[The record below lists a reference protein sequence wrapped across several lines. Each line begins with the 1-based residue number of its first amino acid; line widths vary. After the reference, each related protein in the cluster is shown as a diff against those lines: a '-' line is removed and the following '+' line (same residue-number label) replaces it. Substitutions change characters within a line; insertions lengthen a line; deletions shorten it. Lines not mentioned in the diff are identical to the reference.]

1 MSAKTIITIAIG
13 ILIFSSLGCK
23 ENDIVLDFDNNTNK
37 RKIEFAGPFAR
48 FNITAID
55 WLEAEYADEEFLV
68 GPDGLISM
76 SYTEEVFLEWENLV
90 EINDYANAFSF
101 PTVKTN
107 GPLVYQ
113 QKIKFNP
120 SADVRYDS
128 LRIANGQLQYTLTA
142 PTSVNGTI
150 TISIPEV
157 FTGATTYQRSFNVTP
172 TQRIFNISEPLANKR
187 IKFNQEA
194 GSSYIT
200 FTTTIDLTP
209 VNAGDT
215 PGNAGVAVSLTSIIP
230 ELTFGYFGQKQSQR
244 LNASLT
250 FTLFNDLELI
260 DEIEFADLKLDI
272 VARNP
277 IGAPFQV
284 KTDNI
289 RLFKEEEP
297 ANIDR
302 LEINGTDFVDMDVTT
317 AVFANPIITGTGLY
331 NINRNNSN
339 ILTVGNK
346 YPDKLL
352 CDITAWSNPH
362 GEVTPNFMGTET
374 RLQTDLVLKLPFW
387 FRTERYARTDTI
399 DFDFNDMIGSDK
411 EEIEKVELMEIY
423 FDFFNKFP
431 FSMVANAWVE
441 DENGTTIEV
450 LFGDNKSVIKSGI
463 PDTND
468 KVTKAEHTEF
478 VVGVN
483 NAQIKRFI
491 SENAKTIILET
502 KATSYNN
509 GQPFVKIFDQS
520 SLDANISIL
529 IKTRLP

>member
-1 MSAKTIITIAIG
+1 MSAKTIITIAIA
-13 ILIFSSLGCK
+13 ILIFSSSGCK

-55 WLEAEYADEEFLV
+55 WLEVEYADQEFIV
-68 GPDGLISM
+68 GPDGLITM

-90 EINDYANAFSF
+90 EINDYANAFSS

-107 GPLVYQ
+107 GPLVYE

-120 SADVRYDS
+120 TADVRYDS

-142 PTSVNGTI
+142 PASVNGTI

-157 FTGATTYQRSFNVTP
+157 FTGASTYQRSFNVTP
-172 TQRIFNISEPLANKR
+172 TQRVFNITEPLANKR
-187 IKFNQEA
+187 IKFSQET

-215 PGNAGVAVSLTSIIP
+215 PGNASVGVSLTSITP

-244 LNASLT
+244 LDASLT
-250 FTLFNDLELI
+250 FTFFDDLELI

-272 VARNP
+272 AARNP

-297 ANIDR
+297 ANIDM

-317 AVFANPIITGTGLY
+317 AVLANPIITGTGLY

-339 ILTVGNK
+339 IVTVGNK

-352 CDITAWSNPH
+352 CDITAWSNPD
-362 GEVTPNFMGTET
+362 GEITPNFMGNEN
-374 RLQTDLVLKLPFW
+374 RLRNDLVLKLPFW

-399 DFDFNDMIGSDK
+399 DFDFNDMIGNNK
-411 EEIEKVELMEIY
+411 KEIEKVELMEIY

-441 DENGTTIEV
+441 DEHGTIIGV
-450 LFGDNKSVIKSGI
+450 LFGDNKSVIKSGV
-463 PDTND
+463 PGTND

-478 VVGVN
+478 IVGVN

-502 KATSYNN
+502 KASSYNN

-520 SLDANISIL
+520 SLDADISIL